1 MASLDAV
8 VVGAGPNGL
17 TAAITLAAQGLGVR
31 VYEAAETVGGGA
43 RTEGLTLPGF
53 RHDRCS
59 AVHPFAI
66 GSPVLARLPL
76 RRHGLR
82 WLHPPLP
89 LAHPFP
95 DGSAAVLD
103 RSVRATA
110 ASLGPDGR
118 RYERLIAPFRGR
130 WDDLAASVLRPQLA
144 AWPAHPLTLGRFG
157 LRSALPPAALAG
169 AFFRGPAAR
178 ALLAGLAAHAMI
190 PLTSPPGSAIALL
203 LAIAGHEVGWPVA
216 AGGSQAISD
225 ALSAHL
231 TELGGEIV
239 TGYEIRSWKELPDA
253 RAVFFDTSPGALA
266 RIAGSELP
274 ARYLRSLA
282 RYRYGPGIFK
292 IDYALSGPMPWTAP
306 PARRAGTV
314 HLGPGYQDIAAA
326 LRAAKAGSLPEP
338 PFLIAVQPCVAD
350 PLRAPAGQH
359 VLWVYGHVPNGW
371 PGDATAAIE
380 RQLDRF
386 APGCRDRVLARRTA
400 GPAEIEARNPGYPGG
415 DIGCGS
421 FDGLQAVARPVPR
434 RVPYATPNPAIYLC
448 SAATPPGPGVHG
460 ACGYHAARSAAER
473 TFGMTLQPPSG
484 QPPSGQ
490 SPLGQ

>member
-17 TAAITLAAQGLGVR
+17 TAAITLAGQGLAVR
-31 VYEAAETVGGGA
+31 VYEAADTVGGGA
-43 RTEGLTLPGF
+43 RTEELTLPGF
-53 RHDRCS
+53 RHDPCS

-82 WLHPPLP
+82 WLHPPLA

-103 RSVRATA
+103 RSIRATA
-110 ASLGPDGR
+110 ASLGQDRR
-118 RYERLIAPFRGR
+118 RYERLISPFRGR
-130 WDDLAASVLRPQLA
+130 WDDLAAGVLRPQLNG
-144 AWPAHPLTLGRFG
+144 WPPHPLTLGRFG
-157 LRSALPPAALAG
+157 LRSALPAAALVSTL
-169 AFFRGPAAR
+169 FRGAPAR
-178 ALLAGLAAHAMI
+178 ALLAGLAAHAMV
-190 PLTSPPGSAIALL
+190 PLTSPATSAIALL
-203 LAIAGHEVGWPVA
+203 LAVAGHEVGWPVA

-225 ALSAHL
+225 ALAAHL

-239 TGYEIRSWKELPDA
+239 TGHEIRSWKDLPDA
-253 RAVFFDTSPGALA
+253 RAVLFDTSPAALA
-266 RIAGSELP
+266 RVAGSELP
-274 ARYLRSLA
+274 SGYLSRLA
-282 RYRYGPGIFK
+282 RYRYGPGVFK
-292 IDYALSGPMPWTAP
+292 IDYALAGPMPWTAP

-314 HLGPGYQDIAAA
+314 HLGPGYHDISAA
-326 LRAAKAGSLPEP
+326 LRATWAGSPPER
-338 PFLIAVQPCVAD
+338 PFLIVVQPCVAD
-350 PLRAPAGQH
+350 PLRAPEGQH

-380 RQLDRF
+380 HQLDRF
-386 APGCRDRVLARRTA
+386 APWFRDLVLTHWAA

-421 FDGLQAVARPVPR
+421 LSGLQAVARPVPR

-473 TFGMTLQPPSG
+473 TFGLRI
-484 QPPSGQ
+484 
-490 SPLGQ
+490 